1 MPRPSASLGL
11 SRNQI
16 LRFRRR
22 VAALDARLPFS
33 ATSLRTAAWGGL
45 QDSMPRAALLSLHA
59 RVRGVAGTTWTH
71 PSLVQT
77 WGPRFSAYVVAAKD
91 LPIFSLGRLPD
102 GEKGQARARDT
113 ATRLHACLAGRRL
126 PFGQAGREM
135 RVPHNS
141 LRYAAQTG
149 TVLLH
154 WDGARQ
160 PLVWTVPAPEM
171 TPAEARLELARRFLH
186 VFGPST
192 DAAFARWAGLGLADA
207 RRTVATLRSTLVAV
221 RTPLGDA
228 WILDAD
234 EPAFQARHDAAAPAR
249 LLPSGD
255 TFFLAWGRDREL
267 LVPDAGQRSRLWTSR
282 VWPGAVLLGGEIT
295 GTWRRDG
302 SRVQID
308 AWRRL
313 TSAQWAALD
322 AEVQGLPLAGP
333 MALERTVNGGA
344 VRGR

>member
-1 MPRPSASLGL
+1 MPRPSAPLTL
-11 SRNQI
+11 SREQI
-16 LRFRRR
+16 LRFRR
-22 VAALDARLPFS
+22 AATALDARLPFS
-33 ATSLRTAAWGGL
+33 AKALRTAAWCGL

-71 PSLVQT
+71 ASLVQI

-91 LPIFSLGRLPD
+91 LGIFSLGRLPD
-102 GEKGQARARDT
+102 GEKGQARARET

-135 RVPHNS
+135 RVPPNS

-149 TVLLH
+149 TVVLH

-160 PLVWTVPAPEM
+160 PLVWTVPPPEM

-186 VFGPST
+186 VFGPAT
-192 DAAFARWAGLGLADA
+192 DAAFARWAGIGLPEA
-207 RRTVATLRSTLVAV
+207 RRTFGALRSGLIAV
-221 RTPLGDA
+221 RTPTGDA

-234 EPAFQARHDAAAPAR
+234 GPAFRARDDAAAPAR

-255 TFFLAWGRDREL
+255 TFFLAWGPDREL
-267 LVPDAGQRSRLWTSR
+267 LVPDASQRARLWTSR
-282 VWPGAVLLGGEIT
+282 VWPGAVLMKGDIA

-302 SRVQID
+302 ARVQID

-313 TSAQWAALD
+313 TPAEWAALD
-322 AEVQGLPLAGP
+322 AEVHGLPLPGP
-333 MALERTVNGGA
+333 MSLDRAVNGVA
-344 VRGR
+344 VVGR